1 MRKLKKPIS
10 MFLTL
15 LMIFSIVPVGNLA
28 GLDMSWLSPEI
39 KASAATGDKYEAILS
54 WGGNPSDLDSHITG
68 PTSSG
73 GTFHVY
79 YQNKNAYDDNQT
91 VATLDQDVTS
101 GYGPETVTLYPV
113 NNNNRYTYYV
123 YNYSGSGTI
132 PTSNAKID
140 LYKNGNLIKT
150 FSPPSTNSSG
160 RTWTVFAIQNGQIY
174 TINTI
179 SDKMNATSGTSK
191 STALSATKNDIVI
204 TPKGRLVAELESI
217 FFNKKV
223 NATLT
228 DVDVTYNSTANKT
241 TSAQPSFTIPA
252 DDSITEDMVLSKDDF
267 RDYRIPK
274 KVLESWKKQ
283 SAQTPVSNSAPQYQ
297 HDAYMTQK
305 VKDGNP
311 YISTVF
317 GRTGNTA
324 PFEELTTKSLKIK
337 GDVDYEIQIS
347 AGDLNGADCTYY
359 LQQDQTHVI
368 SNKTGIFTAADGVHE
383 KLDRG
388 KKTYAVVKTADG
400 KRSDYEEV
408 NIEIEAT
415 TYLQKAQDYLTPG
428 TKLNLLGDDFAKL
441 TVPSNLPLVGGAEI
455 SFEAFQLPAGFEFDV
470 EEGSLKISIGANIF
484 ESSKNKGDKKY
495 SKEMFSNWKDLTK
508 QSISQSVQDKKV
520 IKKQY
525 DTNKDVFMDKWG
537 TGKMPSKSS
546 KNWGVSALGYIEIV
560 FNENGYVVKEACI
573 TVEGE
578 FSFKYNVQAGV
589 GPIPVYFYVEAGAAL
604 GGTALGVNPVE
615 ENVQLN
621 LTALEWDFS
630 IKLEPKIKAGGGAG
644 IKDFA
649 SVGIYA
655 KATMPITF
663 AFKQKHLTMDLNG
676 EFGVEAELW
685 LLKGSLKLL
694 DGTVHVI
701 DKYWDSS
708 GSQKSRSAGNLL
720 GQSNA
725 NEVVY
730 SLVDRDYA
738 NNTSA
743 WLGGKQQHFLKSGSS
758 QKMVLNNLQTSVY
771 PNAVPQVVA
780 FGDKLLMAWI
790 EDAADRDDYNRMRLM
805 YSVYSNGVWSQPAAV
820 YDNGNNDNLPV
831 IVSDGTDIYF
841 AWQKQASIMN
851 ADSDN
856 TFTTIMSDV
865 ELYTA
870 KYNAASQT
878 IGDISR
884 VTENNCY
891 DYAQQLSII
900 NGKPVLY
907 WVSCNDSQPLETGNN
922 TLHRME
928 LGKNEQI
935 LEDNLNFVLDL
946 DAAVVNGT
954 EEVSFAT
961 DKDGNYDITDDVT
974 VFTYSNGTLSEFA
987 KQDDTVAYP
996 VLFYGNPAGQTTL
1009 FVSDMT
1015 NIYYSD
1021 NGTTKAVLSE
1031 SVPIEGNLQFVGN
1044 ANKDM
1049 LIWTQTEEKGNAIY
1063 SSSFENGE
1071 WTSPISISNSET
1083 ALTDVHAVMY
1093 RDGISGVCTSTA
1105 LTYDNETESYHNDS
1119 TNLCAFNINDTQDLA
1134 LEEISIDERDI
1145 SIGEAAP
1152 FTVRVSNLGCGV
1164 ADSVTFT
1171 VTDDLGSEYTQTV
1184 DMQLRSGES
1193 RTVTLNY
1200 TAPENYQK
1208 TFLHVTA
1215 AADGFSENDTDNN
1228 TIKQEIGIPKLMI
1241 KQSGISKIGSE
1252 YILNALVTNES
1263 DIPLDSAVLKL
1274 CNGYEGTEEINFA
1287 ILTDV
1292 AARSTQLV
1300 EFSIPEELLNFDSS
1314 GTAIVSME
1322 IKDDVASSNKESVL
1336 IDNTNKECAHPET
1349 SVRRTEPTCTDS
1361 GTEYVYCDACGE
1373 LISETGLQPLGHD
1386 VHDSVCSRC
1395 ENVVTTLNYGELTPV
1410 EYREGSNS
1418 VIFSFVPDETKDYYF
1433 YSDSSIDPYVTLYD
1447 SNMIQIGSND
1457 DGGDGYNF
1465 LITRTLE
1472 KDKTYYFYV
1481 SNPSSS
1487 QKYYV
1492 TISDSFTS
1500 SHSYTTETVLP
1511 TCEEEGYTKHTCQNC
1526 GYIYSDNYVQPLGHN
1541 VQNGQCADC
1550 GRAIGTLNVDQ
1561 YAKATMT
1568 SEQPDALF
1576 MFIPEID
1583 GEYYF
1588 YSDST
1593 ADTYGTL
1600 YNDKLNALTNNDD
1613 GGDGRNFKISYTL
1626 EKDKIYYLKARFLNS
1641 GEGEFFV
1648 KVTQEYTSCHNYEI
1662 QTIPPTCTEQG
1673 YDLHKCTVCGTEDKD
1688 NYTEAKGHNVQ
1699 NGQCTDCGRAIGTLN
1714 VDQYAKATM
1723 TSEQPDALFMFI
1735 PEIDGEYYFYSDS
1748 TADTYGTL
1756 YNDKLNALTNN
1767 DDGGDGRN
1775 FKISYTLEKDKIY
1788 YLKARFLNS
1797 GEGEFFVKVTQE
1809 YTSCHNYEIQTIPP
1823 TCTEQGYDLKKCTV
1837 CGMEEKD
1844 NYVDSLNQ
1852 EHQYM
1857 ATIVR
1862 PTCSERGYTVYHCS
1876 LCNHEYISD
1885 YIAKLPHTIVDNQC
1899 VVCGKSGAE
1908 LYESNHPYS
1917 NNTNQDWVI
1926 HKDNAKSIEITFSEE
1941 TETESNCDYIYI
1953 YDKDQNEIG
1962 CYSGTQLSGKTIKVE
1977 GDTATIRLVTDG
1989 SVVYYG
1995 FSLTDLKINYGV
2007 VGDSNL
2013 NGKIDIK
2020 DATAIQRHLANIE
2033 VFNDIQLA
2041 AADVNADGTV
2051 SIKDAT
2057 LIQMYCAE
2065 IVDSFNG
2072 TGNSEVTEQTTES
2085 ETEPTTEA
2093 VQYFPACDS
2102 SYSTISTAL
2111 ASIGVDNSKAYRTQ
2125 IAAAN
2130 GITNYTGTA
2139 EQNMQMLNLLKQG
2152 KLIVP

>member
-10 MFLTL
+10 MFLTF

-39 KASAATGDKYEAILS
+39 KASAATGDRYEAILS
-54 WGGNPSDLDSHITG
+54 WGSNPSDLDSHITG
-68 PTSSG
+68 PTSNG
-73 GTFHVY
+73 GTFHVS
-79 YQNKNAYDDNQT
+79 YQNMSAADNNQT
-91 VATLDQDVTS
+91 VATLDHDVTS

-140 LYKNGNLIKT
+140 LYKNGNLIKS

-160 RTWTVFAIQNGQIY
+160 RTWTVFAIQNGQVY

-179 SDKMNATSGTSK
+179 ADKMNATSGTSQA
-191 STALSATKNDIVI
+191 SALSARKNDIVI
-204 TPKGRLVAELESI
+204 TPKGSLSAEAEIISS
-217 FFNKKV
+217 NKKV

-228 DVDVTYNSTANKT
+228 DVDVKYNSADKKT
-241 TSAQPSFTIPA
+241 SSKEPSFTIPA
-252 DDSITEDMVLSKDDF
+252 NDSITEDMVLSKAEF

-283 SAQTPVSNSAPQYQ
+283 SAKTPVSNSAPQYQ
-297 HDAYMTQK
+297 HDAYMVKK

-324 PFEELTTKSLKIK
+324 PFKELTTNSLKIK
-337 GDVDYEIQIS
+337 DNVDYEIRIS

-368 SNKTGIFTAADGVHE
+368 SNKTGVFTAADGVHE
-383 KLDRG
+383 KLDRS

-428 TKLNLLGDDFAKL
+428 TKLNLLGDDFAKF

-470 EEGSLKISIGANIF
+470 EEGSLQISIGANIF
-484 ESSKNKGDKKY
+484 EMSKNKGDKKY

-508 QSISQSVQDKKV
+508 QSISQSVQDKKD

-525 DTNKDVFMDKWG
+525 DTNKDVFMNKWG
-537 TGKMPSKSS
+537 TGKIPPKSS
-546 KNWGVSALGYIEIV
+546 KNWGISAIGYIEIV

-573 TVEGE
+573 SVEGE

-589 GPIPVYFYVEAGAAL
+589 GPIPVYFYVEAGASL

-621 LTALEWDFS
+621 LTALDWDFS
-630 IKLEPKIKAGGGAG
+630 IKFEPKIKAGGGAG

-649 SVGIYA
+649 SVGLYA
-655 KATMPITF
+655 KATLPITF
-663 AFKQKHLTMDLNG
+663 AFKQKHLTMDLTG

-685 LLKGSLKLL
+685 LLKASAKLL

-701 DKYWDSS
+701 DRYWDSS
-708 GSQKSRSAGNLL
+708 GSRKSRSAGNLL
-720 GQSNA
+720 GQSNE
-725 NEVVY
+725 NEIVY

-738 NNTSA
+738 SNTSA
-743 WLGGKQQHFLKSGSS
+743 WLGGRQEQRFLKNGSS
-758 QKMVLNNLQTSVY
+758 QKMVLKNLQTSVY

-805 YSVYSNGVWSQPAAV
+805 YSVYSNGEWSQPAAV

-831 IVSDGTDIYF
+831 IVSDGTDVYF
-841 AWQKQASIMN
+841 AWQKQASVMN
-851 ADSDN
+851 TDSDN
-856 TFTTIMSDV
+856 TFSTIMSDV

-891 DYAQQLSII
+891 DYAQQLSVI

-907 WVSCNDSQPLETGNN
+907 WVSCNDSQPLGTGNN

-935 LEDNLNFVLDL
+935 LEENLNFVLDL

-987 KQDDTVAYP
+987 KKDDTVAYP
-996 VLFYGNPAGQTTL
+996 VLFYGNPDGQTTL

-1021 NGTTKAVLSE
+1021 NGATKSVLSE

-1049 LIWTQTEEKGNAIY
+1049 LIWTQKEEKGNAIY

-1071 WTSPISISNSET
+1071 WTSPIAISNSET
-1083 ALTDVHAVMY
+1083 TLTDVNAVMY
-1093 RDGISGVCTSTA
+1093 RDRISGVCTSTA
-1105 LTYDNETESYHNDS
+1105 LTYDNETESYNNAS

-1145 SIGEAAP
+1145 RIGEAAP

-1184 DMQLRSGES
+1184 DMQLNSGES
-1193 RTVTLNY
+1193 STVTLNY

-1215 AADGFSENDTDNN
+1215 AADGFSEYDTDNN

-1241 KQSGISKIGSE
+1241 KQSGVSKIGSE
-1252 YILNALVTNES
+1252 YILNAIVTNES
-1263 DIPLDSAVLKL
+1263 DIPLDSAVIKL
-1274 CNGYEGTEEINFA
+1274 CNGYEGTEEINFV

-1300 EFSIPEELLNFDSS
+1300 EFSIPEELPSFDSS

-1322 IKDDVASSNKESVL
+1322 INDDVASSNKESVL
-1336 IDNTNKECAHPET
+1336 IDKTDKECAHPGT
-1349 SVRRTEPTCTDS
+1349 SVRRTEPTCTDA
-1361 GTEYVYCDACGE
+1361 GKEGVYCDACGE
-1373 LISETGLQPLGHD
+1373 LISENDLQPLGHD
-1386 VHDSVCSRC
+1386 VHDGVCSIC
-1395 ENVVTTLNYGELTPV
+1395 GNAVTTLNYGELTPV
-1410 EYREGSNS
+1410 EYREGSDS
-1418 VIFSFVPDETKDYYF
+1418 VIFSFVPAETKDYCF

-1447 SNMIQIGSND
+1447 SKMIQIGSND
-1457 DGGDGYNF
+1457 DGGDGNNF
-1465 LITRTLE
+1465 LITHTLE

-1481 SNPSSS
+1481 SNPWSS

-1511 TCEEEGYTKHTCQNC
+1511 TCEEEGYTKYTCRNC
-1526 GYIYSDNYVQPLGHN
+1526 GYFYSDNFVQPSGHN
-1541 VQNGQCADC
+1541 VQNGQCTDC
-1550 GRAIGTLNVDQ
+1550 GRAVGTLNVDR

-1576 MFIPEID
+1576 MFVPETD

-1588 YSDST
+1588 YSDSA
-1593 ADTYGTL
+1593 ADTYGEL
-1600 YNDKLNALTNNDD
+1600 YNDKLNVLTGNDD
-1613 GGDGRNFKISYTL
+1613 GGEDSNFTISYTL
-1626 EKDKIYYLKARFLNS
+1626 EKDKIYYLKARFYGS

-1662 QTIPPTCTEQG
+1662 QTVPPTCTEQG
-1673 YDLHKCTVCGTEDKD
+1673 YDLHKCTVCGK
-1688 NYTEAKGHNVQ
+1688 
-1699 NGQCTDCGRAIGTLN
+1699 
-1714 VDQYAKATM
+1714 
-1723 TSEQPDALFMFI
+1723 
-1735 PEIDGEYYFYSDS
+1735 
-1748 TADTYGTL
+1748 
-1756 YNDKLNALTNN
+1756 
-1767 DDGGDGRN
+1767 
-1775 FKISYTLEKDKIY
+1775 
-1788 YLKARFLNS
+1788 
-1797 GEGEFFVKVTQE
+1797 E
-1809 YTSCHNYEIQTIPP
+1809 YT
-1823 TCTEQGYDLKKCTV
+1823 
-1837 CGMEEKD
+1837 D

-1852 EHQYM
+1852 EHQYV

-1862 PTCSERGYTVYHCS
+1862 PTCSERGYTVYRCS

-1885 YIAKLPHTIVDNQC
+1885 YIAKIPHNIVDNQC
-1899 VVCGKSGAE
+1899 VVCGKSGPE
-1908 LYESNHPYS
+1908 LYESNHPYF

-1941 TETESNCDYIYI
+1941 TNTESNCDYIYI

-1962 CYSGTQLSGKTIKVE
+1962 CYSGTQLSGKTITVE

-1989 SVVYYG
+1989 SIVHYG

-2033 VFNDIQLA
+2033 VFNDTQLA
-2041 AADVNADGTV
+2041 AADVNSDGTV

-2065 IVDSFNG
+2065 IIDSFNG
-2072 TGNSEVTEQTTES
+2072 TGNSEVTEPTNEIT
-2085 ETEPTTEA
+2085 TEPTSEPTTQTEIE
-2093 VQYFPACDS
+2093 S
-2102 SYSTISTAL
+2102 SASAADTSLSAILRVAQFQQHWHQSALITAMH
-2111 ASIGVDNSKAYRTQ
+2111 
-2125 IAAAN
+2125 
-2130 GITNYTGTA
+2130 TG
-2139 EQNMQMLNLLKQG
+2139 LKQR
-2152 KLIVP
+2152 LQTE

>member
-1 MRKLKKPIS
+1 MGKLKKPIS
-10 MFLTL
+10 MFLTF

-39 KASAATGDKYEAILS
+39 KASAAGDIYEE
-54 WGGNPSDLDSHITG
+54 ITF
-68 PTSSG
+68 PTIG
-73 GTFHVY
+73 
-79 YQNKNAYDDNQT
+79 K
-91 VATLDQDVTS
+91 
-101 GYGPETVTLYPV
+101 
-113 NNNNRYTYYV
+113 
-123 YNYSGSGTI
+123 
-132 PTSNAKID
+132 
-140 LYKNGNLIKT
+140 
-150 FSPPSTNSSG
+150 
-160 RTWTVFAIQNGQIY
+160 
-174 TINTI
+174 
-179 SDKMNATSGTSK
+179 SK
-191 STALSATKNDIVI
+191 STALSAKKNDIVI
-204 TPKGRLVAELESI
+204 TPKGSLSAEAEGIL
-217 FFNKKV
+217 FKKKKV

-228 DVDVTYNSTANKT
+228 DVDVKYNSAEKKT
-241 TSAQPSFTIPA
+241 TSEQPSFTIPA
-252 DDSITEDMVLSKDDF
+252 DDSITEDMVLSKAEF

-283 SAQTPVSNSAPQYQ
+283 SAKTPVSNSAPQYQ
-297 HDAYMTQK
+297 HDAYMVKK

-324 PFEELTTKSLKIK
+324 PFKELTTKTLKIK
-337 GDVDYEIQIS
+337 GNVDYEIQIS

-383 KLDRG
+383 KLDRS

-408 NIEIEAT
+408 NIKIEAT
-415 TYLQKAQDYLTPG
+415 TYLEKAQDYLTPG
-428 TKLNLLGDDFAKL
+428 TKFNLLGEDFAKL

-455 SFEAFQLPAGFEFDV
+455 SFEAFKLPGGFEFDV
-470 EEGSLKISIGANIF
+470 EEGSLKISVGVDIF
-484 ESSKNKGDKKY
+484 EMSKNKGDKKY
-495 SKEMFSNWKDLTK
+495 SNEMFSNWKDLTK
-508 QSISQSVQDKKV
+508 QSISQSKQDKKD

-525 DTNKDVFMDKWG
+525 DTNKDVFMNKWG

-546 KNWGVSALGYIEIV
+546 KNWGVSALGYIELV
-560 FNENGYVVKEACI
+560 FNENGFVVKEACI
-573 TVEGE
+573 TIEGE

-589 GPIPVYFYVEAGAAL
+589 GPIPVYFYVEAGASF
-604 GGTALGVNPVE
+604 GGTGLGINPVE

-621 LTALEWDFS
+621 KLNALDWDLA

-655 KATMPITF
+655 KATMPMTF
-663 AFKQKHLTMDLNG
+663 AFKQKHLTIDLKG

-685 LLKGSLKLL
+685 LLKASAKLL
-694 DGTVHVI
+694 DGTVHVV
-701 DKYWDSS
+701 DRYWDSS

-720 GQSNA
+720 GQSNE
-725 NEVVY
+725 NEIVY

-738 NNTSA
+738 SNTSA
-743 WLGGKQQHFLKSGSS
+743 WLGGRQEQRFLKNGSS
-758 QKMVLNNLQTSVY
+758 QKMVLKNLQTSVY

-831 IVSDGTDIYF
+831 IVSDGTDVYF
-841 AWQKQASIMN
+841 AWQKQASVMN
-851 ADSDN
+851 TDSDN
-856 TFTTIMSDV
+856 TFSTIMSDV

-891 DYAQQLSII
+891 DYAQQLSVI

-907 WVSCNDSQPLETGNN
+907 WVSCNDSQPLGTGNN

-935 LEDNLNFVLDL
+935 LEENLNFVLDL

-987 KQDDTVAYP
+987 KKDDTVAYP
-996 VLFYGNPAGQTTL
+996 VLFYGNPDGQTTL

-1049 LIWTQTEEKGNAIY
+1049 LIWTQKEEKGNAIY

-1071 WTSPISISNSET
+1071 WTSPIAISNSET
-1083 ALTDVHAVMY
+1083 TLTDVNAVMY
-1093 RDGISGVCTSTA
+1093 RDRISGVCTSTA
-1105 LTYDNETESYHNDS
+1105 LTYDNETESYNNAS

-1184 DMQLRSGES
+1184 DMQLNSGES
-1193 RTVTLNY
+1193 STVTLNY

-1215 AADGFSENDTDNN
+1215 AADGFSEYDTDNN

-1241 KQSGISKIGSE
+1241 KQSGVSKIDSE

-1274 CNGYEGTEEINFA
+1274 CKGYEGTEEINFA
-1287 ILTDV
+1287 NLTDV

-1300 EFSIPEELLNFDSS
+1300 EFSIPEESLNFDSS
-1314 GTAIVSME
+1314 GTAIVSIE
-1322 IKDDVASSNKESVL
+1322 IKDDVVSSNKESVL
-1336 IDNTNKECAHPET
+1336 IDKTNKECAHPET

-1373 LISETGLQPLGHD
+1373 LISETVLQPLGHD
-1386 VHDSVCSRC
+1386 VHDGVCSIC
-1395 ENVVTTLNYGELTPV
+1395 GNAVTTLNYGELTPV

-1418 VIFSFVPDETKDYYF
+1418 VIFSFVPDETKDYCF
-1433 YSDSSIDPYVTLYD
+1433 YSDSNMDPYVTLYD
-1447 SNMIQIGSND
+1447 SKMTQIDRNY

-1465 LITRTLE
+1465 LITHTLE

-1511 TCEEEGYTKHTCQNC
+1511 TCEEEGYTKYTCRNC
-1526 GYIYSDNYVQPLGHN
+1526 GYIYSDNFVQPSGHN
-1541 VQNGQCADC
+1541 VQNGQCTDC
-1550 GRAIGTLNVDQ
+1550 GRAIDTLNVDR
-1561 YAKATMT
+1561 YSKATMT
-1568 SEQPDALF
+1568 SEQPDAIF
-1576 MFIPEID
+1576 MFVPETD
-1583 GEYYF
+1583 GVYYF
-1588 YSDST
+1588 CSDST
-1593 ADTYGTL
+1593 ADTYGAL
-1600 YNDKLNALTNNDD
+1600 YNDKFNELTGNDD

-1626 EKDKIYYLKARFLNS
+1626 EKDKIYYLKARFYDS

-1662 QTIPPTCTEQG
+1662 QTVPPTCTEQG
-1673 YDLHKCTVCGTEDKD
+1673 YDLHKCTVCGE
-1688 NYTEAKGHNVQ
+1688 
-1699 NGQCTDCGRAIGTLN
+1699 
-1714 VDQYAKATM
+1714 
-1723 TSEQPDALFMFI
+1723 
-1735 PEIDGEYYFYSDS
+1735 
-1748 TADTYGTL
+1748 
-1756 YNDKLNALTNN
+1756 
-1767 DDGGDGRN
+1767 
-1775 FKISYTLEKDKIY
+1775 
-1788 YLKARFLNS
+1788 
-1797 GEGEFFVKVTQE
+1797 E
-1809 YTSCHNYEIQTIPP
+1809 YT
-1823 TCTEQGYDLKKCTV
+1823 
-1837 CGMEEKD
+1837 D

-1852 EHQYM
+1852 EHQYV

-1862 PTCSERGYTVYHCS
+1862 PTCSERGYTVYRCS

-1885 YIAKLPHTIVDNQC
+1885 YIAKIPHNIVDNQC
-1899 VVCGKSGAE
+1899 VVCGKSGPE
-1908 LYESNHPYS
+1908 LYESNHPYF

-1941 TETESNCDYIYI
+1941 TYTESNCDYIYI

-1962 CYSGTQLSGKTIKVE
+1962 CYSGTQLSGKTIRVE

-1989 SVVYYG
+1989 SVECYG

-2033 VFNDIQLA
+2033 VFNDTQLA
-2041 AADVNADGTV
+2041 AADVNSDGTV

-2065 IVDSFNG
+2065 IIDSFNG
-2072 TGNSEVTEQTTES
+2072 TGDSEVTE
-2085 ETEPTTEA
+2085 PT
-2093 VQYFPACDS
+2093 Q
-2102 SYSTISTAL
+2102 
-2111 ASIGVDNSKAYRTQ
+2111 
-2125 IAAAN
+2125 
-2130 GITNYTGTA
+2130 
-2139 EQNMQMLNLLKQG
+2139 
-2152 KLIVP
+2152 

>member
-1 MRKLKKPIS
+1 M
-10 MFLTL
+10 
-15 LMIFSIVPVGNLA
+15 
-28 GLDMSWLSPEI
+28 
-39 KASAATGDKYEAILS
+39 
-54 WGGNPSDLDSHITG
+54 
-68 PTSSG
+68 
-73 GTFHVY
+73 
-79 YQNKNAYDDNQT
+79 
-91 VATLDQDVTS
+91 
-101 GYGPETVTLYPV
+101 
-113 NNNNRYTYYV
+113 
-123 YNYSGSGTI
+123 
-132 PTSNAKID
+132 
-140 LYKNGNLIKT
+140 
-150 FSPPSTNSSG
+150 
-160 RTWTVFAIQNGQIY
+160 
-174 TINTI
+174 
-179 SDKMNATSGTSK
+179 
-191 STALSATKNDIVI
+191 
-204 TPKGRLVAELESI
+204 
-217 FFNKKV
+217 
-223 NATLT
+223 
-228 DVDVTYNSTANKT
+228 
-241 TSAQPSFTIPA
+241 
-252 DDSITEDMVLSKDDF
+252 
-267 RDYRIPK
+267 
-274 KVLESWKKQ
+274 
-283 SAQTPVSNSAPQYQ
+283 
-297 HDAYMTQK
+297 
-305 VKDGNP
+305 
-311 YISTVF
+311 
-317 GRTGNTA
+317 
-324 PFEELTTKSLKIK
+324 
-337 GDVDYEIQIS
+337 
-347 AGDLNGADCTYY
+347 
-359 LQQDQTHVI
+359 
-368 SNKTGIFTAADGVHE
+368 
-383 KLDRG
+383 
-388 KKTYAVVKTADG
+388 
-400 KRSDYEEV
+400 
-408 NIEIEAT
+408 
-415 TYLQKAQDYLTPG
+415 
-428 TKLNLLGDDFAKL
+428 
-441 TVPSNLPLVGGAEI
+441 
-455 SFEAFQLPAGFEFDV
+455 
-470 EEGSLKISIGANIF
+470 
-484 ESSKNKGDKKY
+484 
-495 SKEMFSNWKDLTK
+495 
-508 QSISQSVQDKKV
+508 
-520 IKKQY
+520 
-525 DTNKDVFMDKWG
+525 
-537 TGKMPSKSS
+537 
-546 KNWGVSALGYIEIV
+546 
-560 FNENGYVVKEACI
+560 VKEACI

-589 GPIPVYFYVEAGAAL
+589 GPIPVYFYVEAGAAF

-621 LTALEWDFS
+621 LTALDWDFS

-663 AFKQKHLTMDLNG
+663 AFKKKHLTMDLNG

-701 DKYWDSS
+701 DKYWNSS
-708 GSQKSRSAGNLL
+708 RSQKSRSAGNLL

-743 WLGGKQQHFLKSGSS
+743 WLGGRQQQHFLKSGSS

-831 IVSDGTDIYF
+831 IVSDGTDVYF
-841 AWQKQASIMN
+841 AWQKQASVMN

-996 VLFYGNPAGQTTL
+996 VLFYGNPDGQTTL

-1031 SVPIEGNLQFVGN
+1031 RVPIEGNLQFVGN
-1044 ANKDM
+1044 ANKDL
-1049 LIWTQTEEKGNAIY
+1049 LIWTQKEEKGNAIY

-1071 WTSPISISNSET
+1071 WTSPIAISNSET
-1083 ALTDVHAVMY
+1083 ALTDVNAVMY
-1093 RDGISGVCTSTA
+1093 RDRISGVCTSTA
-1105 LTYDNETESYHNDS
+1105 LTYDNETESYNNDS

-1152 FTVRVSNLGCGV
+1152 FTVRVSNLGFGV
-1164 ADSVTFT
+1164 AESVTFT

-1215 AADGFSENDTDNN
+1215 TADGFSENDTDNN

-1241 KQSGISKIGSE
+1241 NQSGVSKIGSE

-1287 ILTDV
+1287 ILSDI

-1322 IKDDVASSNKESVL
+1322 IKDDVVSSNKESVL
-1336 IDNTNKECAHPET
+1336 IDNTNKECAHPGT
-1349 SVRRTEPTCTDS
+1349 SVRRTEPTCTDY
-1361 GTEYVYCDACGE
+1361 GKEYVYCDACGE
-1373 LISETGLQPLGHD
+1373 LISETDLQPLGHD

-1395 ENVVTTLNYGELTPV
+1395 ENAVTTLNYGELTPV

-1418 VIFSFVPDETKDYYF
+1418 VIFSFVPDETKDYCF

-1457 DGGDGYNF
+1457 DGGDDYNF

-1526 GYIYSDNYVQPLGHN
+1526 GYIYSDNFVQPLGHN
-1541 VQNGQCADC
+1541 VQNGQCTDC
-1550 GRAIGTLNVDQ
+1550 GRAIGTLTIDQ

-1568 SEQPDALF
+1568 SEQSDALF
-1576 MFIPEID
+1576 MFIPETD

-1593 ADTYGTL
+1593 ADTYGML
-1600 YNDKLNALTNNDD
+1600 YDDKLNVLTYDDD
-1613 GGDGRNFKISYTL
+1613 GGDGSNFKISYTL
-1626 EKDKIYYLKARFLNS
+1626 EKDKIYYLAAKFYRS
-1641 GEGEFFV
+1641 GQGEFFV

-1673 YDLHKCTVCGTEDKD
+1673 YDLYKCTVCGE
-1688 NYTEAKGHNVQ
+1688 
-1699 NGQCTDCGRAIGTLN
+1699 
-1714 VDQYAKATM
+1714 
-1723 TSEQPDALFMFI
+1723 
-1735 PEIDGEYYFYSDS
+1735 
-1748 TADTYGTL
+1748 
-1756 YNDKLNALTNN
+1756 
-1767 DDGGDGRN
+1767 
-1775 FKISYTLEKDKIY
+1775 
-1788 YLKARFLNS
+1788 
-1797 GEGEFFVKVTQE
+1797 E
-1809 YTSCHNYEIQTIPP
+1809 YT
-1823 TCTEQGYDLKKCTV
+1823 
-1837 CGMEEKD
+1837 D

-1852 EHQYM
+1852 EHHYM

-1862 PTCSERGYTVYHCS
+1862 PTCSERGHTVYHCS

-1885 YIAKLPHTIVDNQC
+1885 YIAKLPHTIVDDHC
-1899 VVCGKSGAE
+1899 VVCGKSGPE

-1941 TETESNCDYIYI
+1941 TETESNCDCIYI

-1995 FSLTDLKINYGV
+1995 FSLAEIKINYGV
-2007 VGDSNL
+2007 VGDSDL

-2020 DATAIQRHLANIE
+2020 DVTAIQRHLTSIE

-2093 VQYFPACDS
+2093 VQYVPA
-2102 SYSTISTAL
+2102 
-2111 ASIGVDNSKAYRTQ
+2111 
-2125 IAAAN
+2125 
-2130 GITNYTGTA
+2130 
-2139 EQNMQMLNLLKQG
+2139 
-2152 KLIVP
+2152 